1 MAESSTSATALNL
14 KSWKDNRL
22 TIEIEQN
29 GEVTVPEGIRG
40 TYADP
45 TIPLHERIERLAT
58 NLELVPLLGD
68 AVPALLHE
76 AADILQSNR
85 GAAERRGKVQLQAQT
100 SLHNARLEIT
110 FLRNLIREK
119 LAVSPDFVLPSPYE
133 TEARRK
139 AEVGDHVTDPI
150 VSD

>member
-1 MAESSTSATALNL
+1 VAESSTFATALNL

-22 TIEIEQN
+22 TIEIGQN
-29 GEVTVPEGIRG
+29 GEVIVPEEIRG

-68 AVPALLHE
+68 AIPVLFHE

-85 GAAERRGKVQLQAQT
+85 VAAERRGKVQLQTQT
-100 SLHNARLEIT
+100 SLHNASLEIS
-110 FLRNLIREK
+110 FLRNLIHEK
-119 LAVSPDFVLPSPYE
+119 LGTSPDFVLPSPWE

-139 AEVGDHVTDPI
+139 AEAGGHVTDPI